1 MVKMRTDYIL
11 YTVAVIFFIITAIV
25 AAYQVENQQLW
36 IVSTAVLGFF
46 FIGLGYVERTRMQTQ
61 PITAPQPTAVQV
73 PTPSPEPVQAIGV
86 EVAKQEETTAI
97 VEVQKPALDITQVKG
112 VKAKRAEQLKALGI
126 STVDDL
132 ANASAEDLG
141 TKLKISPKITE
152 KWVADAKAL
161 LEKAKH

>member
-11 YTVAVIFFIITAIV
+11 YTVAVIFFVITAIV

-46 FIGLGYVERTRMQTQ
+46 FIGLGYIERTRMQTQ
-61 PITAPQPTAVQV
+61 PIRAPPPATIQMPA
-73 PTPSPEPVQAIGV
+73 PPEPVQPISV
-86 EVAKQEETTAI
+86 EATRQEVTTAI
-97 VEVQKPALDITQVKG
+97 VEVPKPALDITQVKG

-132 ANASAEDLG
+132 ASASAEDLG

>member
-46 FIGLGYVERTRMQTQ
+46 FIGLGCVERTRMQTQ
-61 PITAPQPTAVQV
+61 PITAPPPTVQM
-73 PTPSPEPVQAIGV
+73 PAPPPEPVQPISA
-86 EVAKQEETTAI
+86 EVTKQEVTTAI
-97 VEVQKPALDITQVKG
+97 VEVPKPALDITQVKG
-112 VKAKRAEQLKALGI
+112 VKAKRAEQLKVLGI

-152 KWVADAKAL
+152 KWIVDAKAL
-161 LEKAKH
+161 LEKSKH

>member
-1 MVKMRTDYIL
+1 MRTDYIL

-36 IVSTAVLGFF
+36 IVGTAVLGFF
-46 FIGLGYVERTRMQTQ
+46 FIGLGYIERMRMQTQ
-61 PITAPQPTAVQV
+61 PVTAPPATVQT
-73 PTPSPEPVQAIGV
+73 PTPSPEPVHTIGA
-86 EVAKQEETTAI
+86 EVAKEEETTAI
-97 VEVQKPALDITQVKG
+97 VEVPKPALDITQVKG

-126 STVDDL
+126 NTVDEL
-132 ANASAEDLG
+132 ANASAKDLG

-152 KWVADAKAL
+152 KWIADAKAL